1 MKKLKP
7 IWKNWYLAEA
17 YLLGGGSIVL
27 LAGILMFWFIN
38 AYEAVDIF
46 VTAAKIHLSFS
57 SVLLICTTV
66 AEFIYKRACK

>member
-7 IWKNWYLAEA
+7 RWKNWYLAEA

-27 LAGILMFWFIN
+27 LVGTLMFWYIN
-38 AYEAVDIF
+38 AIDAVNVF
-46 VTAAKIHLSFS
+46 VTLGKIHLSFS
-57 SVLLICTTV
+57 SALLVSTTV